1 MAWRSSVSSRG
12 GCNLICTTDSGPD
25 VCSSVKLIRCDEF
38 LSWLWSKIDKGYDVI
53 AMGTYSL
60 LESNLVILF
69 WHSCISHWPQK
80 SQVFIFLSWTCA
92 VSFYFLIHELNKTL
106 APVFNIYCAK
116 LLLRVFFFFENYIFT
131 LLSDHTAYTEPWYS
145 TVYKSPIPFRMAH
158 SYGIVCLLKALDSLC
173 KHSKYDTIF
182 CISVLVL
189 PSF

>member
-80 SQVFIFLSWTCA
+80 SQVFIFFSWTCA

-116 LLLRVFFFFENYIFT
+116 LLLRVFFFLKIIFSHCYQTT
-131 LLSDHTAYTEPWYS
+131 LPILSHDIVLFINPQYPSEWLIH
-145 TVYKSPIPFRMAH
+145 MA
-158 SYGIVCLLKALDSLC
+158 SCVC
-173 KHSKYDTIF
+173 
-182 CISVLVL
+182 
-189 PSF
+189 